1 MPVIFDEVVVEIDDN
16 VTQPLE
22 SSAPT
27 EAVPASEDEMKLLQT
42 LAVIQQ
48 RQERLKID

>member
-1 MPVIFDEVVVEIDDN
+1 MPVIFDEVVAEIDDN
-16 VTQPLE
+16 VTTTSE
-22 SSAPT
+22 SSAPSET
-27 EAVPASEDEMKLLQT
+27 VPAPEDELKLLQT